1 MNPILPGSYSSH
13 LCSLPLADIQ
23 PHSAYLAKECLETLA
38 YDPERRL
45 FLRRQR
51 SAEASWETVSVP
63 IIGLLDGQPMSIDG
77 DHRLRQALLAGVE
90 SVPAAT
96 YDLMD
101 TEKLKLI
108 NLGDDRDL
116 ELIVAWD
123 HERKLREVAAQA
135 GMGYEQAKAMRIP
148 LMPSHRFVE
157 YLREER
163 AFLRSLGIRTYANLD
178 GRLEATRLEAD
189 MRHLREF
196 GGWKRSAKE

>member
-1 MNPILPGSYSSH
+1 MGPSTPTGYDWH
-13 LCSLPLADIQ
+13 LREIELGTIQ

-101 TEKLKLI
+101 AE
-108 NLGDDRDL
+108 DL

-123 HERKLREVAAQA
+123 HDRKLREVAAQA